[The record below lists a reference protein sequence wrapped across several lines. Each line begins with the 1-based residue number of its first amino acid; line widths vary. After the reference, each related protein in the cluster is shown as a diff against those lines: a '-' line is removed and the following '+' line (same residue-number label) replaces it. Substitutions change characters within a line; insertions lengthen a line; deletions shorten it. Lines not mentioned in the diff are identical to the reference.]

1 MQIPDGSDLPQ
12 GAGYGSFG
20 APRARDVIAAMIMRS
35 FILKCDNRWCTV
47 FRGDVG
53 GDASQRCVEVS
64 MSTTWYVTA
73 LVVTK
78 PDGLYIQ
85 QNRVCDAA
93 DIAVEHNSASL
104 HLQ

>member
-1 MQIPDGSDLPQ
+1 
-12 GAGYGSFG
+12 
-20 APRARDVIAAMIMRS
+20 
-35 FILKCDNRWCTV
+35 
-47 FRGDVG
+47 
-53 GDASQRCVEVS
+53 

-85 QNRVCDAA
+85 QNRICDAA